1 MKGKIEITTMA
12 RFIAIV
18 LTGNMIIL
26 SLLFSGMTSCGQRIQ
41 NKDYLVLFEDTL
53 TNKNGYKNI
62 KGDIVIPTGKYVRCF
77 TDTFR
82 IYAFVVKSGGFVAI
96 DRQENVLYKVFSSD
110 NGPDEAS
117 EGLFR
122 IMENNKIGFA
132 DSLTGKVI
140 IKPKFNCAYPFEKG
154 VAMVSID
161 CKSQSDGEHST
172 WVSDNWYY
180 IDKTGRKVEKPKSI
194 RE

>member
-1 MKGKIEITTMA
+1 MA

-26 SLLFSGMTSCGQRIQ
+26 LLLFSGMTSCGQRIQ
-41 NKDYLVLFEDTL
+41 NNDYLVLFEDTL

-96 DRQENVLYKVFSSD
+96 DRQENVLYKVFSFD

-140 IKPKFNCAYPFEKG
+140 IKPQFNCAYPFENG
-154 VAMVSID
+154 IAMVSID